1 MQLDLA
7 LIQFCK
13 AQNTQERLVWSCC
26 ETYDSIDWAESN
38 EVPKPSLK
46 ELEKSWED
54 YQKWKVKDEVIQQYK
69 ASIPSAEQQL
79 QMILEKG
86 LDTWVDEMHAIRK
99 KHPFD
104 NNNNIAPKMS
114 KQIDDLKQDM
124 NTVNANLDKT
134 NLNTAE
140 VKQLMKDINNG
151 LLAIKGFMS
160 MIAEIHQAVKANGS
174 AALVDSQTK
183 ALD

>member
-1 MQLDLA
+1 MDFLKA
-7 LIQFCK
+7 LEFYATPTK
-13 AQNTQERLVWSCC
+13 SEYSCG
-26 ETYDSIDWAESN
+26 ETYETLDWFERN
-38 EVPKPSLK
+38 ETPKPSLSDI
-46 ELEKSWED
+46 EKAWED
-54 YQKWKVKDEVIQQYK
+54 YQEWKVKDEVIQQYK

-99 KHPFD
+99 NHPFD
-104 NNNNIAPKMS
+104 NNHNIAPKMS